1 MPATNRVPQPFL
13 QPVDGSGNPYPGG
26 LLYFY
31 LTGTTTPSNT
41 YSDTAQTV
49 PNTNPVVAD
58 GSGMFPVIYLA
69 SGVTY
74 DAVLKNSSGSTIWTA
89 TAIASGTVS
98 AASTTVAGTVELAT
112 QTEAVIGTDTARAMT
127 PQDTASAIQQ
137 GFSYGTTSGTANAI
151 IVTPTVTPFS
161 LAGGT
166 VCYFK
171 ATSSNSSG
179 TTLDYGGV
187 GAITVKVATT
197 SGLTAC
203 VGGEI
208 VTGNT
213 YRCTYSAVDSA
224 WILELVGFTPSTI
237 SLFVALPGATGL
249 VITNG
254 GATTNISITYDQV
267 VIVDSNGRG
276 IASLAGS
283 FTCDCSSNGALNKLD
298 TGSIAATSEYHIFI
312 IAKPDGTGV
321 GSLASLSATAPTLPT
336 GYSGGFKYRIGCMI
350 TGGASTFLRTKQI
363 GRKVQYV
370 VTAGSTTTFM
380 TRLTIAN
387 VGATLTAIQVQGST
401 GSGNAKNIPST
412 ASAIS
417 IVVWEGGFNNQ
428 RLMIFP
434 SNDGGWVDASQTRFF
449 GGTSMGAGTFTETQ
463 TLTEFQLE
471 STSLYYTSTAA
482 GGATNGIWVWGWTD
496 KVNA

>member
-74 DAVLKNSSGSTIWTA
+74 DAVLKNSTGSTIWTA

-98 AASTTVAGTVELAT
+98 AASTSTAGIVELAT

-137 GFSYGTTSGTANAI
+137 GFSYGTTGGSANAI
-151 IVTPTVTPFS
+151 SVTPTVTPFS

-208 VTGNT
+208 VSGNT

-237 SLFVALPGATGL
+237 SLFVALPGASNL

-254 GATTNISITYDQV
+254 GATTNIAITYDQV
-267 VIVDSNGRG
+267 VIVDSTGRG
-276 IASLAGS
+276 LANISGS
-283 FTCDCSSNGALNKLD
+283 FTCDCSTNGAVNKLD

-321 GSLASLSATAPTLPT
+321 GSLASLSPTAPTLPS

-363 GRKVQYV
+363 GRRAQYV
-370 VTAGSTTTFM
+370 VAAGTTTTAMPQYTIANNATKTALTCAGTAGSG
-380 TRLTIAN
+380 
-387 VGATLTAIQVQGST
+387 GAS
-401 GSGNAKNIPST
+401 KIPST
-412 ASAIS
+412 AATTIIVCDGNGDASANIY
-417 IVVWEGGFNNQ
+417 
-428 RLMIFP
+428 LFP
-434 SNDGGWVDASQTRFF
+434 SNDAGW
-449 GGTSMGAGTFTETQ
+449 TSAIGLKMSGHGNGAGSAAPNITM
-463 TLTEFQLE
+463 TEFALE
-471 STSLYYTSTAA
+471 STSFYYTMAN
-482 GGATNGIWVWGWTD
+482 GANIRLSQFGWTD

>member
-41 YSDTAQTV
+41 YSDTAQTIA
-49 PNTNPVVAD
+49 NTNPVVAD

-98 AASTTVAGTVELAT
+98 AASTSTAGIVELAT
-112 QTEAVIGTDTARAMT
+112 QTEAVIGTSTALAMT

-151 IVTPTVTPFS
+151 IVTPAVTPFS

-171 ATSSNSSG
+171 ATAPNTSG
-179 TTLDYGGV
+179 TTLDYGAFGP
-187 GAITVKVATT
+187 ATVKIATPT
-197 SGLTAC
+197 GLTAC

-208 VTGNT
+208 VSGNT

-224 WILELVGFTPSTI
+224 WILELVGFTPSTV
-237 SLFVALPGATGL
+237 SLFVALPGASGL

-254 GATTNISITYDQV
+254 GATTNITITYDQV
-267 VIVDSNGRG
+267 VLVDSAGRG
-276 IASLAGS
+276 IASISGS
-283 FTCDCSSNGALNKLD
+283 FTCDCSTNGAINKLD
-298 TGSIAATSEYHIFI
+298 TGAIAATSEYHIFI
-312 IAKPDGTGV
+312 IAKSDGTGV
-321 GSLASLSATAPTLPT
+321 ASLASLSATAPTLPA

-370 VTAGSTTTFM
+370 VTAGSTTAFM

-387 VGATLTAIQVQGST
+387 VGATLTAIQIQGTT
-401 GSGNAKNIPST
+401 GAGTAKNIPST
-412 ASAIS
+412 AVAIS
-417 IVVWEGGFNNQ
+417 LIVWESGTPNN
-428 RLMIFP
+428 RLMIYP
-434 SNDGGWVDASQTRFF
+434 SADAGWVDAGQTRFI

-463 TLTEFQLE
+463 TLTEYQIE
-471 STSLYYTSTAA
+471 SNSIYYTSTAA
-482 GGATNGIWVWGWTD
+482 GGAINGIWIWGWTD